1 MSAPVE
7 VSTTISTD
15 PIDSNMDGTA
25 HPERSVLLKAI
36 GPTTLTPL
44 TAATD
49 LGMVYRLP
57 LEPALSHV
65 PSSTTRVC

>member
-15 PIDSNMDGTA
+15 PIDSNMNCTA
-25 HPERSVLLKAI
+25 HPERPVLLKAI
-36 GPTTLTPL
+36 GPTTSTPL
-44 TAATD
+44 TATD
-49 LGMVYRLP
+49 LSVVYRLP